1 MMYIDDD
8 GDTSIYLSNHLSIHP
23 PIHSSMLCIH
33 QFIHPL
39 CTQPSH
45 SFTYLSIDLPIYLYK
60 GDFGRIVNRLTEG
73 CYFGERALM
82 TSELRAATIRVLADS
97 AVTCLVF
104 SRAVYEDI
112 ISGTNALL
120 GDR

>member
-1 MMYIDDD
+1 MHSSI
-8 GDTSIYLSNHLSIHP
+8 TFIHLSIYLSI
-23 PIHSSMLCIH
+23 
-33 QFIHPL
+33 
-39 CTQPSH
+39 
-45 SFTYLSIDLPIYLYK
+45 YLSK

-82 TSELRAATIRVLADS
+82 TSELRAATIRALADT

>member
-1 MMYIDDD
+1 MY
-8 GDTSIYLSNHLSIHP
+8 L
-23 PIHSSMLCIH
+23 
-33 QFIHPL
+33 FI
-39 CTQPSH
+39 
-45 SFTYLSIDLPIYLYK
+45 

-82 TSELRAATIRVLADS
+82 TSELRAATIRVLADT

>member
-1 MMYIDDD
+1 
-8 GDTSIYLSNHLSIHP
+8 
-23 PIHSSMLCIH
+23 
-33 QFIHPL
+33 
-39 CTQPSH
+39 
-45 SFTYLSIDLPIYLYK
+45 
-60 GDFGRIVNRLTEG
+60 
-73 CYFGERALM
+73 M
-82 TSELRAATIRVLADS
+82 TSELRAATIRVLADT